1 MFPAAG
7 PWSVILYG
15 TKEVYD
21 HLVSTVLKQTACNML
36 FIDGATKNIKFSCVG
51 FNQSLDPQAGDSHLF
66 TTNDPAS
73 LILHTAR
80 EESGGGPVLFLLH
93 IVLIY
98 LLEYHWREEN
108 KTFVHV
114 ELNKCIYLRLCLFY
128 HNLILVLMDEKNMDP
143 ERII

>member
-1 MFPAAG
+1 
-7 PWSVILYG
+7 
-15 TKEVYD
+15 
-21 HLVSTVLKQTACNML
+21 ML

-51 FNQSLDPQAGDSHLF
+51 FNQSLDPQLVIV
-66 TTNDPAS
+66 TCS
-73 LILHTAR
+73 LRMIQRLYTTAR

-128 HNLILVLMDEKNMDP
+128 HNLTLVLMDE
-143 ERII
+143 